1 MVCKYLLILAEI
13 HAKTKKKKKKT
24 AIFDIDLWGI

>member
-13 HAKTKKKKKKT
+13 HAKTKKKKKT
-24 AIFDIDLWGI
+24 AIFDIGLCGI

>member
-13 HAKTKKKKKKT
+13 HAKTKKKKT